1 MRAVKPM
8 SRLRANQNYQQ
19 TPIAVGRMEMRFST
33 VAEVMGGGAHFEK
46 MVRVDHVSLLTYE
59 W

>member
-1 MRAVKPM
+1 M

-19 TPIAVGRMEMRFST
+19 TPIAVGRIEMWFST
-33 VAEVMGGGAHFEK
+33 VAEMMGGGTHFDK
-46 MVRVDHVSLLTYE
+46 RARVDHVSLLTYE